1 MLKNE
6 WELAV
11 QTLSMQN
18 PTGRGP
24 RLGWKTIYISLTDEG
39 GYAAANSFYQSD
51 KMNSVLTG
59 KTSREKHFQLAEWAM
74 QHPKRF
80 GLVRARAWKHILAER
95 LRDMEAAAR
104 GGNLYPMF

>member
-1 MLKNE
+1 MTRSE
-6 WELAV
+6 WDQAV
-11 QTLSMQN
+11 STVSKLSA
-18 PTGRGP
+18 TGRGP
-24 RLGWKTIYISLTDEG
+24 RIGWKSLHDALADEG

-51 KMNSVLTG
+51 RMNSVLTAN
-59 KTSREKHFQLAEWAM
+59 TSRARHIQLAEWAM